1 MYFKWIYEM
10 FKKDWCDGN
19 MAGLKR
25 TTFFVN
31 QKQSQST
38 MKILSITNIY
48 FLYFMLFHNS
58 SIILTQNVLMYHKK
72 ASFYF

>member
-31 QKQSQST
+31 
-38 MKILSITNIY
+38 
-48 FLYFMLFHNS
+48 
-58 SIILTQNVLMYHKK
+58 
-72 ASFYF
+72 

>member
-1 MYFKWIYEM
+1 MMKVSCRCKEYLCIKRLKNLKNIMYFKWIYEM

-31 QKQSQST
+31 QKQSQLT
-38 MKILSITNIY
+38 MKVLSKPISTFFI
-48 FLYFMLFHNS
+48 S
-58 SIILTQNVLMYHKK
+58 
-72 ASFYF
+72 